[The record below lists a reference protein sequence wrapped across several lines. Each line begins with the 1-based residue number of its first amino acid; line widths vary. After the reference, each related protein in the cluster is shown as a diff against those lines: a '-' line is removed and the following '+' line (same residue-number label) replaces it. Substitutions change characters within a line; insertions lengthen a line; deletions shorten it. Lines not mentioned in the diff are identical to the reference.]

1 MLYVHLAAQNKEP
14 VDYVNPLIG
23 TERSIHTTM
32 WESKGATF
40 PGVLLPNGMVQI
52 TPDGYMYADKIIKS
66 FSFINH
72 SSGFGSYGD
81 FKLTAFSG
89 DSSSGINTGANFNHL
104 QEISTPYLYQ
114 VQLQNFGIDAEFTAT
129 ERVGLCKF
137 TFKDQKA
144 AHFLLSAILNFK
156 KIDSGTISGQCGAY
170 YFIAQF
176 SKPFKSADQYLP
188 QKDIPKTLLNNEKAT
203 TILIDYGIL
212 SNDSIL
218 IKIGFSTVSFEGVKS
233 NISKELSSWDFDKT
247 YAASKKIWNEKLA
260 QITVKTADERA
271 KEIFYTALY
280 HSMFMPVK
288 LSDADALKDTYSALF
303 PWDTHRT
310 VHPLITILDPKK
322 ESDMI
327 SSVLSAY
334 DKTGWLPTDNMMGN
348 HNTQIILDSYR
359 KGAINFDISKAC
371 KAIVKSMMD
380 SPYARREMADF
391 VQNKYVPSD
400 ITSSVTHSLEFA
412 YDNWAA
418 AAFLEKTGNKNKYE
432 KAYKTFMARA
442 AYYQNNYNASTG
454 FMEAKTTAGQWVEG
468 GYSEGTPWTY
478 SWYVP
483 HDVQGLINLMGG
495 KNMFSR
501 KLTQCFEEG
510 NYVHDNEPPLHYAY
524 LFNYCG
530 EPWKTQ
536 FYARKIME
544 DSYSSDPGGL
554 PGNDD
559 LGTLSSWYIF
569 SAMGFYPVTPGTAQY
584 QIGSPVFEETIIH
597 LPNGKI
603 FLIKANHVS
612 VQNKYI
618 QSASINS
625 VPLKHAWFDHKEITN
640 GSKIIFEMGPLPNK
654 TWGNSKEHKPYSM
667 TTGIPDIK
675 LKTVQVSAKTTSANK
690 GIDIALTV
698 INKSKAAGTT
708 SIPVMVDGKYF
719 ITANPLLEG
728 GEIRTIHV
736 PVILYKEGLH
746 KIKIN
751 NFPAVKLI
759 IKKTRPTFLHSDI
772 TVPFPPIFY
781 LKDTISV
788 SGKVKNLGSYPAV
801 KLISFYLN
809 KRVTKTQKIFLQA
822 GEEQEIKFKLTADQ
836 EGIFEIGIDDSK
848 PEIIRVFNRSSKKN
862 NDYNKLSFLDPVL
875 IMDFDG
881 TTSTVIP
888 DFSGHKNDGNI
899 IGKLNW
905 VDGIFEK
912 GIQTNALTDSYISFP
927 DSTTLG
933 KAGES
938 EQLTMMAWIYPMEEK
953 NFSDIISKGDWNT
966 LQLKGSNQFINFYSN
981 GWEGHEATISVPK
994 DWNRHWH
1001 HLAGVADGKYFKLYV
1016 DGKLTTT
1023 KKAELRNPF
1032 GETGTSI
1039 YSNYLWNIG
1048 RNETAPDRVFNG
1060 IIDDVMIFKKD
1071 LTQQQIIN
1079 IMLRNF

>member
-1 MLYVHLAAQNKEP
+1 MMHVHLAAQNKGP
-14 VDYVNPLIG
+14 VDYVNPFIG
-23 TERSIHTTM
+23 TERSSHTTI

-52 TPDGYMYADKIIKS
+52 TPDGYMYSDKIIKS

-81 FKLTAFSG
+81 FKLAAFAG
-89 DSSSGINTGANFNHL
+89 DSSSWINTDANFSHF

-114 VQLQNFGIDAEFTAT
+114 VQLENFGLNAAFTAT

-137 TFKDQKA
+137 TFKNKA
-144 AHFLLSAILNFK
+144 DGHFLLSAISNLK
-156 KIDSGTISGQCGAY
+156 IIDSSTISGRCGTY

-176 SKPFKSADQYLP
+176 SKPFKTADQYLSQNDSTKP
-188 QKDIPKTLLNNEKAT
+188 LLGIEKAT
-203 TILIDYGIL
+203 TILINYGVVA
-212 SNDSIL
+212 NESIL
-218 IKIGFSTVSFEGVKS
+218 IKIGFSTVSFDGVKS
-233 NISKELSSWDFDKT
+233 NISKELLGWDFDKACAT
-247 YAASKKIWNEKLA
+247 SKRIWNEKLG
-260 QITVKTADERA
+260 QISIKTTDEKA
-271 KEIFYTALY
+271 KEIFYTSLY

-288 LSDADALKDTYSALF
+288 LSDASALKDTYSALF
-303 PWDTHRT
+303 PWDTYRT
-310 VHPLITILDPKK
+310 VHPLITILNPKK
-322 ESDMI
+322 ESDMV

-359 KGAINFDISKAC
+359 KGAADFDIPKAC
-371 KAIVKSMMD
+371 EAIVKSMLD

-391 VQNKYVPSD
+391 VQYKYVPAD

-418 AAFLEKTGNKNKYE
+418 ATFLEKTGNKRKYE

-442 AYYQNNYNASTG
+442 AYYQNNYNPSTG

-478 SWYVP
+478 TWYVP
-483 HDVQGLINLMGG
+483 QDMQGLTNLMGG
-495 KNMFSR
+495 QNAFAK
-501 KLTQCFEEG
+501 KLTQCFEQG
-510 NYVHDNEPPLHYAY
+510 YYVHDNEPPLHYAY
-524 LFNYCG
+524 LFNFCG

-536 FYARKIME
+536 FYSRKIIE

-584 QIGSPVFEETIIH
+584 QIGSPVFEKTIIH
-597 LPNGKI
+597 LQNGKD
-603 FLIKANHVS
+603 FSIKANHVS
-612 VQNKYI
+612 LQNKYI
-618 QSASINS
+618 QSASING
-625 VPLKHAWFDHKEITN
+625 VPLNRPWFDNKEIIN
-640 GSKIIFEMGPLPNK
+640 GSNIIFEMGPIPNK
-654 TWGNSKEHKPYSM
+654 EWGNSEENKPYSM
-667 TTGIPDIK
+667 STGTADIQ
-675 LKTVQVSAKTTSANK
+675 LKKVQVSTKTARANEAVNISVILINK
-690 GIDIALTV
+690 G
-698 INKSKAAGTT
+698 KAAGTT
-708 SIPVMVDGKYF
+708 SLPVMIDGKYY
-719 ITANPLLEG
+719 TTVTPLLKGNEC
-728 GEIRTIHV
+728 RTFYV
-736 PVILYKEGLH
+736 PVSVYKEGLH
-746 KIKIN
+746 KIKISN
-751 NFPAVKLI
+751 YPAVKLI
-759 IKKTRPTFLHSDI
+759 IKKTKPTFLCSGI
-772 TVPFPPIFY
+772 SIPFPPLFN
-781 LKDTISV
+781 LNDTISV
-788 SGKVKNLGSYPAV
+788 SGKVKNLGSSPAI
-801 KLISFYLN
+801 KLVNLFLN
-809 KRVTKTQKIFLQA
+809 KQAIQSQKIFLRA
-822 GEEQEIKFKLTADQ
+822 GEEKEIKYKLPANQ
-836 EGIFEIGIDDSK
+836 EGVFNVGIDKSK
-848 PEIIRVFNRSSKKN
+848 PEIIRVVDRSVKKN
-862 NDYNKLSFLDPVL
+862 NDYDKLSFLDPVL
-875 IMDFDG
+875 IMDFDE
-881 TTSTVIP
+881 TTSSVIR
-888 DFSGHKNDGNI
+888 DYSGNKNEGNI

-905 VDGIFEK
+905 VEGIFGN
-912 GIQTNALTDSYISFP
+912 GIQTNAITKSYISFP
-927 DSTTLG
+927 DSSSLG

-938 EQLTMMAWIYPMEEK
+938 EQLTIMAWIYPMEEK

-994 DWNRHWH
+994 NWNRHWH
-1001 HLAGVADGKYFKLYV
+1001 HIAGVADGKYYKLYV

-1023 KKAELRNPF
+1023 KKAETRNPL

-1039 YSNYLWNIG
+1039 YSNNLWNIG